1 MRKLQKNE
9 LNLLVL
15 FASAVFL
22 ALNLM
27 ALRAWLQHRGTLAA
41 EISQAKTALA
51 PAQSWITGFLAK
63 KTIFAKSWI
72 TAAEDLQSAKDWMQ
86 SHPAPGTTS
95 QGASTEL
102 LNTVRN
108 LAEKNNLKVVEE
120 TLLPAEAGQSDFV
133 VLQTKIGGPFAGVA
147 AFLFDLQSPT
157 AWRSVSKMTI
167 RSDSEP
173 PNVVVDME
181 IHQYYHSPQS
191 SDAGTEP

>member
-15 FASAVFL
+15 FACAVFL

-27 ALRAWLQHRGTLAA
+27 ALRAGLQHRGKLVT

-51 PAQSWITGFLAK
+51 T
-63 KTIFAKSWI
+63 AKSWI
-72 TAAEDLQSAKDWMQ
+72 TAAEDLQIAKDWMRE
-86 SHPAPGTTS
+86 HPAPVTTS
-95 QGASTEL
+95 QGASTDL

-108 LAEKNNLKVVEE
+108 LAEKENLKVVEE
-120 TLLPAEAGQSDFV
+120 TLVPPEAGQSDFV
-133 VLQTKIGGPFAGVA
+133 VLQTKIAGPFAGVA
-147 AFLFDLQSPT
+147 AFLFDLQTPT
-157 AWRSVSKMTI
+157 SWRSVGKMTI
-167 RSDSEP
+167 RSDNEP

-181 IHQYYHSPQS
+181 IHQHYHSPQS

>member
-27 ALRAWLQHRGTLAA
+27 ALRAWLQHRGKLAA

-51 PAQSWITGFLAK
+51 T
-63 KTIFAKSWI
+63 AKSWI